1 MEILLGLITG
11 LGLFLY
17 GMEMMSDG
25 LQKAAGARM
34 RTILETLTKNK
45 YIGILIGFLFTAI
58 IQSSSA
64 TTVLVVSFV
73 NASLMNL
80 YQAVGI
86 IMGANV
92 GTTVTG
98 LLMTLNLEQ
107 AAPVILM
114 VGVIMAMF
122 IKNPMAGK
130 IGEVFLGFGMLFIGL
145 GTMSDSMSVLK
156 NSETIVNLLASL
168 DNRFLALLVGFVIT
182 AILQSSSAT
191 VGIVMVLGSQGLIP
205 SLAICFFL
213 ALGCNVGSC
222 VSALLASL
230 NGTKMAKRA
239 ALIHFVFNIIGTS
252 IVVVLL
258 LLFEQQLIDF
268 VQLFSRGVSEELVN
282 GQNRR
287 IAKDI
292 ADMNTLFKLAQ
303 VIILAPFSSLLV
315 KLTYL
320 LVPGDDEVV
329 EDTKLQ
335 FIGNHTVYSPSS
347 AVPQAICEIE
357 HMGRVAIENLKRSV
371 HAMLDMDE
379 SRLQEIYDIEKSI
392 DEMNAEITNYLVK
405 VNQMQIPVRDR
416 KELGGLF
423 HVVNDIE
430 RIGDHAEN
438 IADFTKTMI
447 EDEVSLSGEAQE
459 EVREMFRLTYRLLE
473 FSLSMFKDKT
483 TDNLSEI
490 MTLENEIDDMEK
502 EYQHNHVTRLTEGKC
517 DAESGMIFSDL
528 VSNLERVADHGTNIA
543 FSILEDNSMK
553 EVKQA

>member
-1 MEILLGLITG
+1 MDIVLGLLAG

-25 LQKAAGARM
+25 LQKAAGAKM

-45 YIGILIGFLFTAI
+45 YIGIFIGFLFTAI

-107 AAPVILM
+107 AAPIILM
-114 VGVIMAMF
+114 IGVIMVMF
-122 IKNPMAGK
+122 IKNPMARK

-145 GTMSDSMSVLK
+145 STMSESMSVLK
-156 NSETIVNLLASL
+156 NSEAIVNLLASL
-168 DNRFLALLVGFVIT
+168 DNKFLALLVGFIIT

-191 VGIVMVLGSQGLIP
+191 VGIVMVLGAQGLIP
-205 SLAICFFL
+205 SLTICFFL
-213 ALGCNVGSC
+213 VLGCNIGSC

-239 ALIHFVFNIIGTS
+239 ALIHFIFNIIGTAM
-252 IVVVLL
+252 IVILL

-268 VQLFSRGVSEELVN
+268 VQLFSKGVSEEIVN

-287 IAKDI
+287 VAKDI

-303 VIILAPFSSLLV
+303 VIILAPFSDLLV

-320 LVPGDDEVV
+320 LIPGDDEQV
-329 EDTKLQ
+329 EETKLQ
-335 FIGNHTVYSPSS
+335 FIGNHTVYAPSS

-357 HMGRVAIENLKRSV
+357 HMGRVALANLKRS
-371 HAMLDMDE
+371 MDTLLE
-379 SRLQEIYDIEKSI
+379 MNDSKLPEIYKVEKSI
-392 DEMNAEITNYLVK
+392 DEMNAEITNYLIK
-405 VNQMQIPVRDR
+405 VNQMRLPVRDR

-438 IADFTKTMI
+438 VADFTKTMI
-447 EDEVSLSGEAQE
+447 EDDVKLSTDAQE
-459 EVREMFRLTYRLLE
+459 EIKEMYRLTSRLIE

-483 TDNLSEI
+483 TENLSEI

-502 EYQHNHVTRLTEGKC
+502 EYQRNHVIRLTEGKC
-517 DAESGMIFSDL
+517 DAEAGMIFSDL
-528 VSNLERVADHGTNIA
+528 VSNLERVADHGVNIA

-553 EVKQA
+553 ETKQA

>member
-1 MEILLGLITG
+1 MEILLGLLTG

-25 LQKAAGARM
+25 LQKAAGAKM

-45 YIGILIGFLFTAI
+45 YVGILIGFLFTAI

-107 AAPVILM
+107 VAPVILM

-168 DNRFLALLVGFVIT
+168 DNRFLAILVGFVIT

-191 VGIVMVLGSQGLIP
+191 VGIIMVLGAQGLIP
-205 SLAICFFL
+205 SLTICFFL

-239 ALIHFVFNIIGTS
+239 AMIHFVFNIIGTS
-252 IVVVLL
+252 IVVILL
-258 LLFEQQLIDF
+258 LLFEQQMVDF

-303 VIILAPFSSLLV
+303 VIILAPFSNLLV

-320 LVPGDDEVV
+320 LIPGDDEAV

-357 HMGRVAIENLKRSV
+357 HMGRVAIENLEHSV

-379 SRLQEIYDIEKSI
+379 SRLSEIYTVEKSI

-405 VNQMQIPVRDR
+405 VNQMRLPVRDR
-416 KELGGLF
+416 EELGGLF

-447 EDEVSLSGEAQE
+447 EDEVSLSNEAQE
-459 EVREMFRLTYRLLE
+459 EIREMFRLTQRLLE
-473 FSLSMFKDKT
+473 FSLNMFKDKST
-483 TDNLSEI
+483 EKLSEI

-502 EYQHNHVTRLTEGKC
+502 EYQRNHVVRLTEGKC

-528 VSNLERVADHGTNIA
+528 VSNLERVADHGVNIA
-543 FSILEDNSMK
+543 FSILEDHSMK
-553 EVKQA
+553 EAKQA

>member
-1 MEILLGLITG
+1 MEIVLGLLTG

-25 LQKAAGARM
+25 LQKAAGAKM

-45 YIGILIGFLFTAI
+45 YVGILIGFLFTAI

-107 AAPVILM
+107 VAPVILM
-114 VGVIMAMF
+114 IGVIMAMF

-145 GTMSDSMSVLK
+145 STMSESMSVLK
-156 NSETIVNLLASL
+156 NSPAIVNLLASL
-168 DNRFLALLVGFVIT
+168 DNKFLAILVGFVIT

-191 VGIVMVLGSQGLIP
+191 VGIVMVLGAQGLIP
-205 SLAICFFL
+205 SLTICFFL

-230 NGTKMAKRA
+230 NGNKMAKRA
-239 ALIHFVFNIIGTS
+239 ALIHFIFNIIGTS
-252 IVVVLL
+252 IVVILL
-258 LLFEQQLIDF
+258 LLFEQQLVDF
-268 VQLFSRGVSEELVN
+268 VQFFSRGVSEAPVN

-287 IAKDI
+287 VAKDI

-303 VIILAPFSSLLV
+303 VILLAPFSDLLV

-320 LVPGDDEVV
+320 LIPGDDEKV
-329 EDTKLQ
+329 EETKLQ
-335 FIGNHTVYSPSS
+335 FIGSHTVYSPSS
-347 AVPQAICEIE
+347 AVPQAVCEIE
-357 HMGRVAIENLKRSV
+357 HMGRVAVGNLNRSIDALLHRDV
-371 HAMLDMDE
+371 SKLE
-379 SRLQEIYDIEKSI
+379 EIYTIEKSI
-392 DEMNAEITNYLVK
+392 DEMNTEITNYLIK
-405 VNQMQIPVRDR
+405 VNQMRLPVRDK

-438 IADFTKTMI
+438 IADFTKTMA
-447 EDEVSLSGEAQE
+447 EDEVFFSNEAQE
-459 EVREMFRLTYRLLE
+459 EIREMYRLTGRLLD
-473 FSLSMFKDKT
+473 FSLNMFKDKT
-483 TDNLSEI
+483 TANLSEI
-490 MTLENEIDDMEK
+490 MTLENEIDDLEK
-502 EYQHNHVTRLTEGKC
+502 EYQHNHVVRLTEGKC
-517 DAESGMIFSDL
+517 DAEGGMIFSDL
-528 VSNLERVADHGTNIA
+528 LSNLERVADHGTNIA

-553 EVKQA
+553 DMKQV

>member
-1 MEILLGLITG
+1 MEIVLGLLTG

-25 LQKAAGARM
+25 LQKAAGAKM

-45 YIGILIGFLFTAI
+45 YVGILIGFLFTAI

-107 AAPVILM
+107 VAPVILM
-114 VGVIMAMF
+114 IGVIMAMF

-145 GTMSDSMSVLK
+145 STMSESMSVLK
-156 NSETIVNLLASL
+156 NSPAIVNLLASL
-168 DNRFLALLVGFVIT
+168 DNKFLAILVGFVIT

-191 VGIVMVLGSQGLIP
+191 VGIVMVLGAQGLIP
-205 SLAICFFL
+205 SLTICFFL

-230 NGTKMAKRA
+230 NGNKMAKRA
-239 ALIHFVFNIIGTS
+239 ALIHFIFNIIGTS
-252 IVVVLL
+252 IVVILL
-258 LLFEQQLIDF
+258 LLFEQQLVDF
-268 VQLFSRGVSEELVN
+268 VQFFSRGVSEAPVN

-287 IAKDI
+287 VAKDI

-303 VIILAPFSSLLV
+303 VILLAPFSDLLV

-320 LVPGDDEVV
+320 LIPGDDEKV
-329 EDTKLQ
+329 EETKLQ
-335 FIGNHTVYSPSS
+335 FIGSHTVYSPSS
-347 AVPQAICEIE
+347 AVPQAVCEIE
-357 HMGRVAIENLKRSV
+357 HMGRVAVGNLNRSIDALLHRDV
-371 HAMLDMDE
+371 SKLE
-379 SRLQEIYDIEKSI
+379 EIYTIEKSI
-392 DEMNAEITNYLVK
+392 DEMNTEITNYLIK
-405 VNQMQIPVRDR
+405 VNQMRLPVRDK

-438 IADFTKTMI
+438 IADFTKTMA
-447 EDEVSLSGEAQE
+447 EDEVFFSNEAQE
-459 EVREMFRLTYRLLE
+459 EIREMYRLTGRLLD
-473 FSLSMFKDKT
+473 FSLNMFKDKT
-483 TDNLSEI
+483 TANLSEI
-490 MTLENEIDDMEK
+490 MTLENEIDDLEK
-502 EYQHNHVTRLTEGKC
+502 EYQHNHVVRLTEGKC
-517 DAESGMIFSDL
+517 DAEGGMIFSDL
-528 VSNLERVADHGTNIA
+528 LSNLERVADHGTNIA

-553 EVKQA
+553 DMKQA

>member
-1 MEILLGLITG
+1 MEIFLGLLAG

-25 LQKAAGARM
+25 LQKAAGAKM

-45 YIGILIGFLFTAI
+45 YVGIFIGFIFTAI

-73 NASLMNL
+73 NAGLMNL
-80 YQAVGI
+80 YQSVGI

-122 IKNPMAGK
+122 IKNPMARK

-145 GTMSDSMSVLK
+145 STMSDSMSVLK
-156 NSETIVNLLASL
+156 NSETIVNLMASL
-168 DNRFLALLVGFVIT
+168 DNRFLALFVGFVIT

-191 VGIVMVLGSQGLIP
+191 VGIVMVLGAQGLIP
-205 SLAICFFL
+205 SLTICFFL

-230 NGTKMAKRA
+230 SGTKMAKRA
-239 ALIHFVFNIIGTS
+239 ALIHFMFNIIGTS
-252 IVVVLL
+252 IVVILL
-258 LLFEQQLIDF
+258 LLFEHQMIDF
-268 VQLFSRGVSEELVN
+268 VQLFSRGVSEEIVN

-303 VIILAPFSSLLV
+303 VVILAPFSDLLV
-315 KLTYL
+315 KLTYIL
-320 LVPGDDEVV
+320 IPGDDEEV
-329 EDTKLQ
+329 EETKLQ
-335 FIGNHTVYSPSS
+335 FIGNHTVYAPSS

-357 HMGRVAIENLKRSV
+357 HMGRVAITNLNRAMD
-371 HAMLDMDE
+371 AMLGMD
-379 SRLQEIYDIEKSI
+379 SSKLSEIYTTEKSI
-392 DEMNAEITNYLVK
+392 DEMNTEITNYLVK
-405 VNQMQIPVRDR
+405 VNQMRLPVSDR

-438 IADFTKTMI
+438 IADFTKTMM
-447 EDEVSLSGEAQE
+447 EDEVTISSEAQE
-459 EVREMFRLTYRLLE
+459 EIREMFRLTNRLLD
-473 FSLSMFKDKT
+473 FSLNMFKDKT
-483 TDNLSEI
+483 TENLSEI

-502 EYQHNHVTRLTEGKC
+502 EYQHNHVVRLTEGKC

-528 VSNLERVADHGTNIA
+528 VSNLERVADHGVNIA

-553 EVKQA
+553 ETKQA